1 MIGPALSC
9 STPREP
15 KEVPVNACPKTPSPR
30 LAAFAAA
37 LLLSNGVAHATPLP
51 NPPFAGG
58 FVPAN
63 AAVLKAEQLIMKTI
77 AKAFTSGQSC
87 FTKGATNVFKGRPGT
102 AGDGDAQA
110 CLSDPQKGVAARAQS
125 LIIGLYATF
134 PPSVQNCL
142 LANVGVLTGLQSQ
155 TSGLLPRA
163 FCAGSTDLPAAFGA
177 GAKLPDDKAT
187 LQAEVKAIS
196 IFGKACAAVQKCIDK
211 GVQALAK
218 GEGGDGGVTSCAQAA
233 QAKGEAEFEKLRAK
247 SGGSPA
253 CIFDGTT
260 KDEAI
265 SAFRN
270 LMFTVTAAVY
280 CAEN

>member
-1 MIGPALSC
+1 MNS
-9 STPREP
+9 R
-15 KEVPVNACPKTPSPR
+15 PVHLLRPI
-30 LAAFAAA
+30 LAATFVLSAAGSVSA
-37 LLLSNGVAHATPLP
+37 NPLP

-58 FVPAN
+58 NVPAN

-77 AKAFTSGQSC
+77 AKAFGGGQSC
-87 FTKGATNVFKGRPGT
+87 FAKGATNVFKGRAGT
-102 AGDGDAQA
+102 SGDGGAQA
-110 CLSDPQKGVAARAQS
+110 CISDPDKGVAAKAQS

-134 PPSVQNCL
+134 PASVQTCL

-163 FCAGSTDLPAAFGA
+163 FCSGSTDLPAAFGA
-177 GAKLPDDKAT
+177 GSKLPDDKAT
-187 LQAEVKAIS
+187 LQTEVKAIS
-196 IFGKACAAVQKCIDK
+196 IFGKAGAAVQKCIDK
-211 GVQALAK
+211 AVNALAD
-218 GEGGDGGVTSCAQAA
+218 GASGDGGVTACTQAA

-260 KDEAI
+260 KDQAI
-265 SAFRN
+265 AAFRD

-280 CAEN
+280 CAPN